1 MFTNPTTL
9 PALTLKK
16 RTDIPVAEAYQ
27 ADNYDIWVNCPRCG
41 RYHRFTADEYPQGM
55 LAAKC
60 DGEDPF
66 VKSERP
72 SYYYVHIEGLATP
85 ADVARFL
92 KHNAKRQQESDALQ
106 ESATKQTAFRA
117 KIEAGRKR

>member
-16 RTDIPVAEAYQ
+16 RTNIPVAEAYQ
-27 ADNYDIWVNCPRCG
+27 ADNNDTWARCHRCG
-41 RYHRFTADEYPQGM
+41 RYHLHTADEYPQGL

-60 DGEDPF
+60 ENGDPLIKLKQPPF
-66 VKSERP
+66 
-72 SYYYVHIEGLATP
+72 YFIHIEGLATS

-92 KHNAKRQQESDALQ
+92 KHNAKRQRDSAAIQ
-106 ESATKQTAFRA
+106 ESAAKQAAFLA
-117 KIEAGRKR
+117 KIEASRKR

>member
-1 MFTNPTTL
+1 MFTNSTTE
-9 PALTLKK
+9 PARALKK
-16 RTDIPVAEAYQ
+16 HTDIPVAEAYQ
-27 ADNYDIWVNCPRCG
+27 TDNHDTWVNCPRCG

-60 DGEDPF
+60 EDDDPL

-72 SYYYVHIEGLATP
+72 SYYYVHVEGLATS

-92 KHNAKRQQESDALQ
+92 KHNAKRQRESDALQ
-106 ESATKQTAFRA
+106 ESATKQATVRA
-117 KIEAGRKR
+117 RIEASRKR